1 MAQIPVNTRAVGDP
15 KGDYLLYLEDYVH
28 TFIRKVYL
36 RTLHRGRNVRFL
48 CGGMNLK
55 NREGCIW

>member
-28 TFIRKVYL
+28 TFIR

-55 NREGCIW
+55 HREGCIW

>member
-28 TFIRKVYL
+28 TFIRKVYQEDSTQGKK
-36 RTLHRGRNVRFL
+36 REISL
-48 CGGMNLK
+48 CGY
-55 NREGCIW
+55 EFYE